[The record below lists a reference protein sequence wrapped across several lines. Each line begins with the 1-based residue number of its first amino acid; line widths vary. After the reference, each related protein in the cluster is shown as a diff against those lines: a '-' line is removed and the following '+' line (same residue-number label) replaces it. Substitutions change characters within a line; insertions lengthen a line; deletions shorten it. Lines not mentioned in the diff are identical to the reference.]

1 MCENE
6 HNFTAWLLTPDNWVH
21 NRMTRMLHG
30 RKGRGNL
37 CRISPRNEKKF
48 WSSVLKLKYS
58 SGMLHIPDAIND
70 SEQILEKAKANMEK
84 YFVLWGDAFELK
96 NFFCI
101 LRYLGRNKSRK
112 LNPDR
117 ITKPRKSRSRTES
130 PEERWVNNRIIL
142 KRNSLDEKLYNWAMV
157 PWQNIKV
164 EHAKLCSPE
173 PNT

>member
-1 MCENE
+1 
-6 HNFTAWLLTPDNWVH
+6 
-21 NRMTRMLHG
+21 
-30 RKGRGNL
+30 
-37 CRISPRNEKKF
+37 
-48 WSSVLKLKYS
+48 
-58 SGMLHIPDAIND
+58 MLHIPDAIND